1 MRLFL
6 LSLCMIF
13 LVESPLVAQ
22 VDSTSMMKHAD
33 YTSQLEVSL
42 YKGFIMMHDEKI
54 GHLIKSHPQGF
65 RISYLRNTYGAKY
78 WEQAYGYPDVG
89 ISLSYQDYMNPILG
103 KSLAIVPFLN
113 LYLYRGRIS
122 RLSGTLGTGLAYHT
136 NPHNQK
142 DNNSNLALGSSFSA
156 ALNVALKYQASITN
170 ELSAGM
176 FVHMDH
182 YSNGAIRKPNS
193 GINLVQTGASLSL
206 NLQKQRPQFQKWPK
220 QSLTDKKMFLT
231 LLPSISFKE
240 VGRGG
245 GVIHPSYNLN
255 ISINHP
261 LSWFHTINFG
271 VDGFY
276 DIALKKWIEE
286 DNPGD
291 TTDFKSAAITL
302 GHQLMIGKVSFL
314 TQLGYHVYRPYEGL
328 YSDFYQRYGLRIHLH
343 PHIAVSGSLK
353 TYLGKA
359 EHVEWGLLFRL

>member
-1 MRLFL
+1 MFCLIVL
-6 LSLCMIF
+6 LQSSL
-13 LVESPLVAQ
+13 LAQSTDHESFPA
-22 VDSTSMMKHAD
+22 SA
-33 YTSQLEVSL
+33 YTSQIEGSL

-65 RISYLRNTYGAKY
+65 RISYIRNTYGAKY
-78 WEQAYGYPDVG
+78 WEQAYGYPDLG
-89 ISLSYQDYMNPILG
+89 ISFSYQNYLNPILG

-113 LYLYRGRIS
+113 LYLYRGKIS
-122 RLSGTLGTGLAYHT
+122 SLSGSLGTGLAYHT
-136 NPHNQK
+136 NPHDQK
-142 DNNSNLALGSSFSA
+142 NNNSNLALGSSFSA
-156 ALNVALKYQASITN
+156 ALYIALKYQVSITN
-170 ELSAGM
+170 DLSAGM

-193 GINLVQTGASLSL
+193 GINLIQTGASFSF
-206 NLQKQRPQFQKWPK
+206 NFQKQGHQFQKWPK
-220 QSLTDKKMFLT
+220 KTLTNKKFYLT

-255 ISINHP
+255 VSINHP

-286 DNPGD
+286 DTPGN

-302 GHQLMIGKVSFL
+302 GHQLMIGKISFL
-314 TQLGYHVYRPYEGL
+314 TQLGYHVYRPYTGL